1 MSANDD
7 DSCGWRSDLP
17 TFCRTTSATVVSR
30 LINFVRDA
38 SPEQESAWRT
48 HVPVLQEECREL
60 ADRDAFASSYT
71 AILEYQLPYDLR
83 RVDLIVLERAAVVV
97 AELKGYRGLTSAA
110 FDQVLAYARDLRA
123 YHRECADRPVI
134 PVLISSAAARP
145 PWRCEGV
152 TVCHPEDVDAVL
164 TEIARKHPGS
174 PARAED
180 FVAPGA
186 YVPLPTIVQAAR
198 QLFETRELPYIK
210 RARSATEPAL
220 EEITAIAHQAAK
232 DGTRHLILLSG
243 IPGSGKTLVGLQ
255 LVHSRWL
262 DDLAEPR
269 DKGKPAAAGVY
280 LSGNGPLVRVLQ
292 DALKDGGG
300 GGKTFV
306 RPIKAYVDYY
316 SKRLDRVPPEHLIV
330 FDEAQ
335 RAHDAEQVE
344 RVHGRSDGL
353 SEPEHL
359 LRFCERIPRWS
370 VLVALIGTGQAIH
383 VGEEVGLPLWRKALD
398 DVANRAPWTVH
409 CAPSLAEQFVG
420 GRFNLKTTNRLNLTS
435 ELRFHFTA
443 DVHRFVEALLRG
455 EAPEALRPIAE
466 RLHEQEFRFL
476 LTRDLDAAKHYL
488 RDRYADA
495 PLARYGILAS
505 SKDKLLPQ
513 FGVDNTYQTTKT
525 LREGPWYNSDP
536 RDPRSCCQLRE
547 VATEFASQGL
557 ELDFALLAWGSDLR
571 RVGGAWTDD
580 LSRGYRNRVRDRLT
594 LRKNVYRVL
603 LTRGRDGSLVFVPPV
618 EELDETFDYLQDC
631 GMRKLT

>member
-1 MSANDD
+1 MSETDD

-17 TFCRTTSATVVSR
+17 TFYRTTSATVVGR
-30 LINFVRDA
+30 LIDFVRDA
-38 SPEQESAWRT
+38 SVEQQSAWRV

-60 ADRDAFASSYT
+60 ADRDDFASSYT

-97 AELKGYRGLTSAA
+97 AELKGYRGMTTAA
-110 FDQVLAYARDLRA
+110 LDQVLAYARDLRA
-123 YHRECADRPVI
+123 YHRECAGRPVV

-145 PWRCEGV
+145 PWSREGV

-164 TEIARKHPGS
+164 TELAREHPGEAV
-174 PARAED
+174 PAED

-186 YVPLPTIVQAAR
+186 YLPLPTIVQAAR

-210 RARSATEPAL
+210 RARSATEPAI
-220 EEITAIAHQAAK
+220 EHVTDVAHQAAK
-232 DGTRHLILLSG
+232 DGTRHLVLLSG
-243 IPGSGKTLVGLQ
+243 IPGSGKTLIGLQ

-269 DKGKPAAAGVY
+269 EHGKPAAAGVY

-300 GGKTFV
+300 DGKTFV

-316 SKRLDRVPPEHLIV
+316 SRRQARVPPEHLIV

-335 RAHDAEQVE
+335 RAHDAEQVA
-344 RVHGRSDGL
+344 RVHGRDDGL

-359 LRFCERIPRWS
+359 LRFCERIPRWN

-398 DVANRAPWTVH
+398 DVARRERWTVH
-409 CAPSLAEQFVG
+409 CAPSLAEQFAD
-420 GRFNLKTTNRLNLTS
+420 GRFGMQTADRLNLTS
-435 ELRFHFTA
+435 ELRFHFAA
-443 DVHRFVEALLRG
+443 DVHRFVEGLLEGRD
-455 EAPEALRPIAE
+455 AEALRPIAE
-466 RLHEQEFRFL
+466 RLRAQHFRSL
-476 LTRDLDAAKHYL
+476 LTRDLDAAKRYV

-495 PLARYGILAS
+495 PLARYGLLAS
-505 SKDKLLPQ
+505 SKDRLLPR

-536 RDPRSCCQLRE
+536 RDPRSCCQLTE

-571 RVGGAWTDD
+571 RARGVWTDD
-580 LSRGYRNRVRDRLT
+580 LSGGYRSRVKDRLT

-603 LTRGRDGSLVFVPPV
+603 LTRGRDGTVVLVPPAA
-618 EELDETFDYLQDC
+618 ELNETFDHLRAC
-631 GMRKLT
+631 GFRELE

>member
-1 MSANDD
+1 
-7 DSCGWRSDLP
+7 
-17 TFCRTTSATVVSR
+17 
-30 LINFVRDA
+30 
-38 SPEQESAWRT
+38 
-48 HVPVLQEECREL
+48 
-60 ADRDAFASSYT
+60 
-71 AILEYQLPYDLR
+71 
-83 RVDLIVLERAAVVV
+83 
-97 AELKGYRGLTSAA
+97 
-110 FDQVLAYARDLRA
+110 
-123 YHRECADRPVI
+123 
-134 PVLISSAAARP
+134 
-145 PWRCEGV
+145 
-152 TVCHPEDVDAVL
+152 
-164 TEIARKHPGS
+164 
-174 PARAED
+174 
-180 FVAPGA
+180 
-186 YVPLPTIVQAAR
+186 
-198 QLFETRELPYIK
+198 
-210 RARSATEPAL
+210 
-220 EEITAIAHQAAK
+220 
-232 DGTRHLILLSG
+232 
-243 IPGSGKTLVGLQ
+243 
-255 LVHSRWL
+255 
-262 DDLAEPR
+262 
-269 DKGKPAAAGVY
+269 
-280 LSGNGPLVRVLQ
+280 
-292 DALKDGGG
+292 
-300 GGKTFV
+300 
-306 RPIKAYVDYY
+306 
-316 SKRLDRVPPEHLIV
+316 
-330 FDEAQ
+330 
-335 RAHDAEQVE
+335 
-344 RVHGRSDGL
+344 
-353 SEPEHL
+353 
-359 LRFCERIPRWS
+359 
-370 VLVALIGTGQAIH
+370 
-383 VGEEVGLPLWRKALD
+383 
-398 DVANRAPWTVH
+398 VH

>member
-1 MSANDD
+1 MSTNHE

-17 TFCRTTSATVVSR
+17 TFYQTMSATVVSR
-30 LINFVRDA
+30 LIDFVRDA
-38 SPEQESAWRT
+38 SPEQQSAWRT

-60 ADRDAFASSYT
+60 AHHDAFANSYT
-71 AILEYQLPYDLR
+71 AILEYQLPYELR

-97 AELKGYRGLTSAA
+97 AEIKGYHGLTSAA

-123 YHRECADRPVI
+123 YHRECANRPVV

-145 PWRCEGV
+145 PWRREGV
-152 TVCHPEDVDAVL
+152 TVCHPEDVDTVL
-164 TEIARKHPGS
+164 SEIAHEHPGA

-186 YVPLPTIVQAAR
+186 YLPLPTIVQAAR

-220 EEITAIAHQAAK
+220 KEITAIAHQAAK

-269 DKGKPAAAGVY
+269 DRGTPTAAGVY

-306 RPIKAYVDYY
+306 RAIKDYVDYY
-316 SKRLDRVPPEHLIV
+316 SKRHDRIPPEHLIV

-383 VGEEVGLPLWRKALD
+383 VGEEVGLPLWRMALD
-398 DVANRAPWTVH
+398 DVAKRQTWTVH
-409 CAPSLAEQFVG
+409 CAPALAEHFTG
-420 GRFNLKTTNRLNLTS
+420 GPFGLNVTNRLNLTS
-435 ELRFHFTA
+435 ELRFHFAA
-443 DVHRFVEALLRG
+443 DVHRLVEGLLTG
-455 EAPEALRPIAE
+455 VTAEALRPVAD
-466 RLHEQEFRFL
+466 RLHQQQFRFL
-476 LTRDLDAAKHYL
+476 LTRDLDSAKQYV

-495 PLARYGILAS
+495 PLARYGLLAS
-505 SKDKLLPQ
+505 SKDKILPG
-513 FGVDNTYQTTKT
+513 FGVDNTFQTTKT

-536 RDPRSCCQLRE
+536 HDPRSCCQLRK

-557 ELDFALLAWGSDLR
+557 ELDFAILAWGSDLR
-571 RVGGAWTDD
+571 RVDGGWKDD
-580 LSRGYRNRVRDRLT
+580 LSRGYRSRVKDRLQ

-603 LTRGRDGSLVFVPPV
+603 LTRGRDGTVVFVPRSDK
-618 EELDETFDYLQDC
+618 LDETFEYLLAC
-631 GMRKLT
+631 GFRELP